1 MKHYFFIL
9 FVTTSIF
16 YSCSGSKQVLS
27 STQNTCTF
35 LPPQIEANVDMFVD
49 EVDGKPTKFNLADSV
64 VIDDGK
70 HNIKVRMEYQPA
82 AGTSIIV
89 GSLGNMLLRS
99 ATNKTFTTNM
109 DISVTSDKEYR
120 FVVTSS
126 ENRFTIKL
134 RNETTSKID
143 LEHSF
148 ELKDGEFTRIY

>member
-1 MKHYFFIL
+1 
-9 FVTTSIF
+9 
-16 YSCSGSKQVLS
+16 
-27 STQNTCTF
+27 
-35 LPPQIEANVDMFVD
+35 MFVD